1 MLYSLLQS
9 SRATRGAYAGDR
21 RSDSRDEPARLR
33 GRTRDRRRRL
43 SLRRPGEGR
52 VGWLRVAFG
61 TIWALDAYLKW
72 QPAFL
77 NNFLAQATAAG
88 NGQPSW
94 LAPWFTFWRNIV
106 GTAPHLMGY
115 LVAATE
121 TTLAVALV
129 VGLLPRLVL
138 TAGLVYS
145 LAIWSIPEGF
155 GGIGVPGATDPG
167 AGIIYALVFAALLLL
182 YSRPPA
188 AAESV
193 VETQL
198 RPADDRIA
206 A

>member
-9 SRATRGAYAGDR
+9 SRAAHGAHAADR
-21 RSDSRDEPARLR
+21 RSNPRVAASWIQDTTRG
-33 GRTRDRRRRL
+33 GRTRRI
-43 SLRRPGEGR
+43 LRRPGDRR

-61 TIWALDAYLKW
+61 LIWGLDAYLKW

-88 NGQPSW
+88 NNQPHW
-94 LAPWFTFWRNIV
+94 LAPWFTFWRHIV
-106 GTAPHLMGY
+106 QVAPNLMGY

-129 VGLLPRLVL
+129 LGVLPRLVL
-138 TAGLVYS
+138 TAGFAYS
-145 LAIWSIPEGF
+145 VAIWSIPEGF

-167 AGIIYALVFAALLLL
+167 AGIIYAVVFAALLLL
-182 YSRPPA
+182 HARSTAPA
-188 AAESV
+188 RSV
-193 VETQL
+193 VERQL
-198 RPADDRIA
+198 RPIDDRVA

>member
-9 SRATRGAYAGDR
+9 SRAGRGAYPPER
-21 RSDSRDEPARLR
+21 RSDPRAAASRIQDTRR
-33 GRTRDRRRRL
+33 GD
-43 SLRRPGEGR
+43 GR

-61 TIWALDAYLKW
+61 VIWGLDAYLKW

-88 NGQPSW
+88 TNQPHW
-94 LAPWFTFWRNIV
+94 LAPWFTFWRDIV
-106 GTAPHLMGY
+106 QTAPHLMGY

-121 TTLAVALV
+121 TTLAVALMLGV
-129 VGLLPRLVL
+129 LPRLVL
-138 TAGLVYS
+138 TAGLAYS

-167 AGIIYALVFAALLLL
+167 AGIIYAVVFAALLLL
-182 YSRPPA
+182 HARSSAPA
-188 AAESV
+188 RSLV
-193 VETQL
+193 DTQL
-198 RPADDRIA
+198 RAADDRVA

>member
-9 SRATRGAYAGDR
+9 SRAGRGAYPPER
-21 RSDSRDEPARLR
+21 RSDPRAAASRIQDTRR
-33 GRTRDRRRRL
+33 GD
-43 SLRRPGEGR
+43 GR

-61 TIWALDAYLKW
+61 VIWGLDAYLKW

-88 NGQPSW
+88 NNQPHW
-94 LAPWFTFWRNIV
+94 LAPWFTFWRDIV
-106 GTAPHLMGY
+106 QTAPHLMGY

-129 VGLLPRLVL
+129 LGVLPRLVL
-138 TAGLVYS
+138 TAGLAYS

-167 AGIIYALVFAALLLL
+167 AGIIYAVVFAALLLL
-182 YSRPPA
+182 HARSSAPA
-188 AAESV
+188 RSLV
-193 VETQL
+193 HTQL
-198 RPADDRIA
+198 RAADDRVA

>member
-9 SRATRGAYAGDR
+9 SHAARGAYPPER
-21 RSDSRDEPARLR
+21 RSDPRAAAARIQDTRR
-33 GRTRDRRRRL
+33 GD
-43 SLRRPGEGR
+43 GR

-61 TIWALDAYLKW
+61 AIWGLDAYLKW

-88 NGQPSW
+88 TNQPHW
-94 LAPWFTFWRNIV
+94 LAPWFTFWRGIV
-106 GTAPHLMGY
+106 QTAPHLMGY

-129 VGLLPRLVL
+129 LGVLPRLVL
-138 TAGLVYS
+138 AAGLAYS

-182 YSRPPA
+182 HARSSAPA
-188 AAESV
+188 RSLV
-193 VETQL
+193 DTQL
-198 RPADDRIA
+198 RAADDRVA

>member
-1 MLYSLLQS
+1 MLYSLLLS
-9 SRATRGAYAGDR
+9 SRAAHGVYAADR
-21 RSDSRDEPARLR
+21 RSDPRAAAASLRD
-33 GRTRDRRRRL
+33 RTRGGRRRR
-43 SLRRPGEGR
+43 SPRRPGDGW

-61 TIWALDAYLKW
+61 AIWGLDAYLKW

-88 NGQPSW
+88 NGQPHW
-94 LAPWFTFWRNIV
+94 LAPWFTFWRHIIQV
-106 GTAPHLMGY
+106 APHLMGY

-129 VGLLPRLVL
+129 LGVLPRLVL
-138 TAGLVYS
+138 TGGLAYS

-167 AGIIYALVFAALLLL
+167 AGIIYAIVFAALLLL
-182 YSRPPA
+182 HSRSAAPA
-188 AAESV
+188 RSVAER
-193 VETQL
+193 QL
-198 RPADDRIA
+198 RPVDDRVA

>member
-9 SRATRGAYAGDR
+9 SRTAHGAYADDR
-21 RSDSRDEPARLR
+21 RSNPRAAAASLRDT
-33 GRTRDRRRRL
+33 TRDRRRRL
-43 SLRRPGEGR
+43 SLCRPGEGR
-52 VGWLRVAFG
+52 IGWLRVAFG
-61 TIWALDAYLKW
+61 AIWGLDAYLKW

-94 LAPWFTFWRNIV
+94 LAPWFTFWRHIV

-129 VGLLPRLVL
+129 VGVLPRLVL
-138 TAGLVYS
+138 AAGFAYS

-182 YSRPPA
+182 YSRTPVPA
-188 AAESV
+188 QSV
-193 VETQL
+193 VDRQL